1 MQYLKSGKPIKTYLI
16 ALTALIQTQQTVMAA
31 VGEQA
36 CLKCQ
41 LVKYKDVLQVTWQK
55 VLPDGERNVATYNR
69 YGERVNP
76 GFQGKVEFK
85 DAGLQDS
92 SIVIKEVT
100 EQDEGCYRCLFN
112 TYPDGAL
119 ICSTC
124 IKLYELHGP
133 FLHVKESNSS
143 DEVIVSCSATA
154 RPAPTVTLNVHNHN
168 SSTHSDHNTN
178 GTVTVTTTA
187 VLQRYYDNSTQ
198 VECAVQVPSVPPK
211 LVFGTIFE
219 AKQPSTDGFR
229 AESESDSMVYM
240 RIVVASI
247 IVGVVCVALVSLWWR
262 VHKWSRYCCVSILK
276 LKSEQPHVDPEEIK
290 TPLKSQD
297 YHSTT
302 TPLFQQ
308 QNKQTGTRQHM
319 STVKKEKYD
328 SPKASSPKD
337 GWLIHDEAHPVFFW
351 HKSCLIFLGCFC
363 FY

>member
-1 MQYLKSGKPIKTYLI
+1 MTHGAVIVYLYVLVFSQR

-55 VLPDGERNVATYNR
+55 VLPDGEMNVATYNR

-133 FLHVKESNSS
+133 FLHIKESNSS

-187 VLQRYYDNSTQ
+187 VLQRLNDNSTQ

-247 IVGVVCVALVSLWWR
+247 IVGVVCVALVSLWWC
-262 VHKWSRYCCVSILK
+262 VHKWSR
-276 LKSEQPHVDPEEIK
+276 PHMDPEEIK
-290 TPLKSQD
+290 TPLKPQD

-302 TPLFQQ
+302 TPLCQQ
-308 QNKQTGTRQHM
+308 HNEQTGTRQRM
-319 STVKKEKYD
+319 STVKKEKHD
-328 SPKASSPKD
+328 SQKASSPKD
-337 GWLIHDEAHPVFFW
+337 GCKKKL
-351 HKSCLIFLGCFC
+351 FC
-363 FY
+363 DSE